1 MLEGPRTLGK
11 LRGERTRDAD
21 TRDKKKKSRQV
32 SSNEPSRG
40 EGASRIGAFFF
51 SSRRRHTRCS
61 RDWSSDVCYSD
72 LDRLCR
78 GLLLGELEAPDEV
91 EMSSQL
97 SGGPERDPQAANE
110 LLRGAQSIS
119 LRHVCG
125 DRDRGASDLIHES
138 EMPVERGCHREP
150 IRSLGELLRHTPSV
164 QLLELSHR
172 AKIEPRHASLGTSVL
187 RTGYVFAQHVSR
199 FPFPLSRV

>member
-1 MLEGPRTLGK
+1 M
-11 LRGERTRDAD
+11 
-21 TRDKKKKSRQV
+21 
-32 SSNEPSRG
+32 
-40 EGASRIGAFFF
+40 
-51 SSRRRHTRCS
+51 SRRPYWVRSRSRETRNGKRETLATALPELAKQADYQGDHS
-61 RDWSSDVCYSD
+61 RAQG
-72 LDRLCR
+72 DRLCC
-78 GLLLGELEAPDEV
+78 GLLLGEVKAPDEV

-97 SGGPERDPQAANE
+97 SRGPERDPQAANE
-110 LLRGAQSIS
+110 LLRGAQSVS
-119 LRHVCG
+119 LRHVHG